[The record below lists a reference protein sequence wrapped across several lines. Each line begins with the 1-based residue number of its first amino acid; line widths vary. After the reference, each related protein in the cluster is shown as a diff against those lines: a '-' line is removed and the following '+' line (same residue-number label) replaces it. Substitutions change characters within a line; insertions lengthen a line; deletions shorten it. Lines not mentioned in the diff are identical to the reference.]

1 MDVLLK
7 QSKMTNSYHIID
19 PLNIIK
25 NKSYLEKW
33 LEENKFKKESFLN
46 EQVEYEKD
54 VTQKYTFVTK
64 NMNSTTKQ
72 YEIQFYETRPL
83 SKHAQFKKRLE
94 DMRLIRENSTS
105 NEDKMKDAWS
115 LYRQILNFEP
125 IQKLEK
131 NIVDMAVP
139 PPTQIIQHKEMY
151 KRQVESIPD
160 SILRKYFDKCLEID
174 TKN

>member
-1 MDVLLK
+1 MPE
-7 QSKMTNSYHIID
+7 SYHIID

-25 NKSYLEKW
+25 NISYLEKW
-33 LEENKFKKESFLN
+33 LQENKFKKESFLK

-64 NMNSTTKQ
+64 NMNPLTRQ
-72 YEIQFYETRPL
+72 YDIQFYETKPL
-83 SKHAQFKKRLE
+83 SKHEQFKKRLE
-94 DMRLIRENSTS
+94 DMKHSRDSSTS
-105 NEDKMKDAWS
+105 NEEKMKDVWS

-139 PPTQIIQHKEMY
+139 PPTQIIQHKELY
-151 KRQVESIPD
+151 KRQVDSIPD
-160 SILRKYFDKCLEID
+160 SILRNYFDKCLAID